1 MKTINN
7 QKHLLKS
14 LTPRV
19 RISIGVSFGC
29 PCQAR
34 TDDTRINSPLL
45 DRLSEGA
52 IKAAATYPP
61 NG

>member
-7 QKHLLKS
+7 KKHLLKS

-19 RISIGVSFGC
+19 RISIGASFGC

-34 TDDTRINSPLL
+34 TDDTRINSVVREPAQNRYTPLFIR
-45 DRLSEGA
+45 DSA
-52 IKAAATYPP
+52 F
-61 NG
+61 